1 MGQKTVLPFYSSFT
15 DTLEKIETVSE
26 EAEILYVPYDHYD
39 HALNAFSW
47 DQREVDRILT

>member
-1 MGQKTVLPFYSSFT
+1 MKEKTTMPVYISFR

-26 EAEILYVPYDHYD
+26 EAEILYVPYEHYD
-39 HALNAFSW
+39 YALNAFSR